1 MIAFPSPK
9 DRYFQST
16 RNIDDNYDSD
26 CDDDYD
32 YDYDD
37 DCDDYCDDDDVLT
50 LCHHPSELQL
60 YTVKEKECPTH
71 YDVSQCHAHVMAL
84 THVMV
89 RVSLCQHVVWFQ
101 SVL

>member
-16 RNIDDNYDSD
+16 RNIDDNYDDYDSD

-32 YDYDD
+32 YDCDD

-50 LCHHPSELQL
+50 LCHHPAAANVHSER
-60 YTVKEKECPTH
+60 E
-71 YDVSQCHAHVMAL
+71 
-84 THVMV
+84 
-89 RVSLCQHVVWFQ
+89 RVSYAL
-101 SVL
+101 

>member
-16 RNIDDNYDSD
+16 RNIDDNYDDYDSD

-32 YDYDD
+32 YDCDG

-50 LCHHPSELQL
+50 LCHHPAAA
-60 YTVKEKECPTH
+60 TVNSKS
-71 YDVSQCHAHVMAL
+71 VSNAL
-84 THVMV
+84 
-89 RVSLCQHVVWFQ
+89 
-101 SVL
+101 